1 MTTKTKKHQS
11 EIPVSNS
18 NTSNSRDIFNVIHK
32 KHEQKGLTQKKAF
45 EILIPHLFVLR
56 KKGCSWE
63 QITKLLNDKCGFKLQ
78 ATTVRTYFSE
88 MARRHLGICQEAMT
102 EHILAGAKTNNLLR

>member
-1 MTTKTKKHQS
+1 MITKTKKHQS
-11 EIPVSNS
+11 EIPALNS
-18 NTSNSRDIFNVIHK
+18 NIINSRDIFNATYG
-32 KHEQKGLTQKKAF
+32 KHEKKDMTQKKAF

-78 ATTVRTYFSE
+78 AATVRTYFSE
-88 MARRHLGICQEAMT
+88 MARKHSGICRKAMT
-102 EHILAGAKTNNLLR
+102 EHILAVSKINNLLR

>member
-1 MTTKTKKHQS
+1 MITKTKKYRS
-11 EIPVSNS
+11 EIPVKNS
-18 NTSNSRDIFNVIHK
+18 NTVDSRDIFNATHVK
-32 KHEQKGLTQKKAF
+32 YEQKGMTQKKAF

-78 ATTVRTYFSE
+78 AATVRTYFSE
-88 MARRHLGICQEAMT
+88 MARKHSGICQKAMT
-102 EHILAGAKTNNLLR
+102 ENILAGAKINNLLR